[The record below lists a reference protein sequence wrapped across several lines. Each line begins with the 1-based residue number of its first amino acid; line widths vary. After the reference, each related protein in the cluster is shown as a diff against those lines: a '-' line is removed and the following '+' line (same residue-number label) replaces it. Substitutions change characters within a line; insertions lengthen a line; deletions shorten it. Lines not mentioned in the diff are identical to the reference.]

1 MKFDKN
7 MKNMFKGTPR
17 NVLIS
22 LIVFVVSLVFL
33 TRIADYTRTTE
44 ALSYSQFLQ
53 QVESG
58 LVQKVRISGQN
69 VEGFYKNGQRFE
81 ATIAENQSNWDTLR
95 KHSVEFEVAEA
106 SAGFNPW
113 HFIGFSILIAL
124 FALIWFFVR
133 QSRGGGGSSG
143 GSPFFSFGK
152 SNARLFLP
160 SQIKV
165 TFKDV
170 AGAQEAKEELRD
182 IVDFLKNPSKY
193 KKIGAELTR
202 GVLLVG
208 EPGNGKTLLAK
219 AIAGEANCPFFTIT
233 GSDFIEVFVGVGAA
247 RIRDLFAQARK
258 KSPCIIFIDEIDAIG
273 RRRGSGLGGG
283 HDEREQT
290 LNQLLTEMD
299 GFASND
305 APVIVIGATNM
316 PGVLDKAL
324 LRPGRFDRL
333 INVPFPDAE
342 ARRQL
347 IENSLRKVKV
357 SPDLNLDDVVEK
369 SAGFSGADLA
379 NCVNQAALNASK
391 NGRDVVTQED
401 FDMAFQKVSESKR
414 AGQSEHRAK
423 EDESTARMYL
433 PSQIKVRFSDVAG
446 LEEAKEELFD
456 FIDFLKD
463 PSKFKKLGAKI
474 TRGVLLVGDPGNGK
488 TLLARAV
495 AGEAGCTFFS
505 VSGSEF
511 VQMYVGLGAAR
522 VRDLFNQARKHKPA
536 IIFIDEIDAI
546 GGKREGSSG
555 GGGEREY
562 SQTLNQ
568 LLTEMDGF
576 EQDDVPVVVLAAT
589 NRPDILDPALKRAGR
604 FDRHVKVNFPD
615 MKVRRE
621 ILAIHSRNVKLDPS
635 IDLDKIARATVGF
648 SGADLENLINEAAIH
663 AVRQKRDAVI
673 NHDLEE
679 ARDKIIMG
687 KQSKSLIQSPDDLK
701 ATAYHEAGHALLI
714 MLQKEY
720 SKVLHKVTIAPRG
733 FALGFASPVAERDK
747 YAHSKDEL
755 EADIVVS
762 LGGRVGEE
770 LGMGKQFTGVTND
783 LQQATRVARNMVQNY
798 GMSEKLGLIAYDK
811 HAMDYSGQT
820 QRDIE
825 QEVKAII
832 DHCYQKAKDIL
843 VQNRDKLETLTK
855 ALLEKETV
863 SAEEAYELL
872 GIPPRTI
879 HKLA

>member
-7 MKNMFKGTPR
+7 KFSGTPR
-17 NVLIS
+17 NVLLS
-22 LIVFVVSLVFL
+22 LIVFVVSLAFL
-33 TRIADYTRTTE
+33 SRLADFSRTTE
-44 ALSYSQFLQ
+44 TIGYSQFMK

-69 VEGFYKNGQRFE
+69 VDGVYKNGQHFT
-81 ATIAENQSNWDTLR
+81 ATIAENPGNWDLLK
-95 KHSVEFEVAEA
+95 KHNVEFEVSEA
-106 SAGFNPW
+106 TAGLNPW
-113 HFIGFSILIAL
+113 HFVGFSIILAL

-133 QSRGGGGSSG
+133 QSRGSGGSGGGGSS
-143 GSPFFSFGK
+143 FFSFGK
-152 SNARLFLP
+152 SNARMFMP

-170 AGAQEAKEELRD
+170 AGAQDAKDELKD

-193 KKIGAELTR
+193 KKIGAELPR

-219 AIAGEANCPFFTIT
+219 AIAGEANCPFFSIT

-258 KSPCIIFIDEIDAIG
+258 KAPCIIFIDEIDAIG

-299 GFASND
+299 GFASAD

-333 INVPFPDAE
+333 INVPFPDAN

-347 IENSLRKVKV
+347 IENSLRKIKV
-357 SPDLNLDDVVEK
+357 APELNLDSVVEK

-391 NGRDVVTQED
+391 SGRDLVTQED
-401 FDMAFQKVSESKR
+401 FDIAFQKVSESKR

-446 LEEAKEELFD
+446 LEEAKEELRD

-463 PSKFKKLGAKI
+463 PARFKRLGAKI

-505 VSGSEF
+505 ASGSEF

-522 VRDLFNQARKHKPA
+522 VRDMFNQARKHKPA

-546 GGKREGSSG
+546 GGKREDAG
-555 GGGEREY
+555 GGGGREY

-576 EQDDVPVVVLAAT
+576 DQDEVPIVVLAAT
-589 NRPDILDPALKRAGR
+589 NRPDILDPALKRSGR
-604 FDRHVKVNFPD
+604 FDRHVKVGFPD
-615 MKVRRE
+615 MKARRQ
-621 ILAIHSRNVKLDPS
+621 ILEVHGRNIKLDPS
-635 IDLDKIARATVGF
+635 VDFDKIARATVGF
-648 SGADLENLINEAAIH
+648 SGADIENLLNEAAIH
-663 AVRQKRDAVI
+663 AVKQNRDAVTI
-673 NHDLEE
+673 DDMEE

-687 KQSKSLIQSPDDLK
+687 KQSKSMVQSPEDLK

-714 MLQKEY
+714 MLQPEY

-733 FALGFASPVAERDK
+733 FALGFAAHIAERDR
-747 YAHSKDEL
+747 YSHSKEEL
-755 EADIVVS
+755 EADIIVS

-783 LQQATRVARNMVQNY
+783 LQKATSVARNMVQHY

-811 HAMDYSGQT
+811 HAVDYSGQT

-832 DHCYQKAKDIL
+832 DRCYQRAKELL
-843 VQNRDKLETLTK
+843 VAHRDKLELLTTT
-855 ALLEKETV
+855 LLEKETV

-872 GIPPRTI
+872 GITPRTV